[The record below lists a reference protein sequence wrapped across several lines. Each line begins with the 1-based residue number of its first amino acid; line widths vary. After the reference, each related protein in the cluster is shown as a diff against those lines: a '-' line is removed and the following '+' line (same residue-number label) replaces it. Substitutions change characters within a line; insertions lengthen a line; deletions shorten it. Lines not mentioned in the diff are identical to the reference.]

1 MAKKDAEFRALLSE
15 DNNVTR
21 GRIPAPFVKALG
33 GKAGD
38 YMVFKIE
45 GGKVSVSIS
54 KAKAAKATKATKT
67 AAKPAATKTA
77 AKPAA
82 KKAVKKR

>member
-21 GRIPAPFVKALG
+21 GRIPAPLVKALG

-38 YMVFKIE
+38 YMVFKME

-54 KAKAAKATKATKT
+54 RAKAAKSTKAT
-67 AAKPAATKTA
+67 
-77 AKPAA
+77 KPAA
-82 KKAVKKR
+82 KKTAKKR